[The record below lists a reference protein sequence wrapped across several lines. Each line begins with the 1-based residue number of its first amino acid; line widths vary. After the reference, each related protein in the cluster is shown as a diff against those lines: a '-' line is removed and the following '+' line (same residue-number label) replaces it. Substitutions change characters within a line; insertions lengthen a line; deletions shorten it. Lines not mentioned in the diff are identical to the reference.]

1 VVLLQAS
8 RLEPWKGHRV
18 LLDALMK
25 LKALPSWLLWV
36 AGGPQKTGEDE
47 LLQELISAGTSGGIA
62 DRVRY
67 LGQRNDVPRLMA
79 AADIYCQPN
88 TGPEPF
94 GIALVEALNAGL
106 PVVTSD
112 LGGAR
117 EIVTE
122 ACGLTGAPGDSARLA
137 TMLEQLIV
145 NPAQRLTLGQAG
157 PIRGQQLCDPARQIE
172 AMAAALN
179 SPTGV
184 RS

>member
-1 VVLLQAS
+1 
-8 RLEPWKGHRV
+8 
-18 LLDALMK
+18 
-25 LKALPSWLLWV
+25 
-36 AGGPQKTGEDE
+36 
-47 LLQELISAGTSGGIA
+47 
-62 DRVRY
+62 
-67 LGQRNDVPRLMA
+67 MA

-122 ACGLTGAPGDSARLA
+122 ACGLTCAPGDSARLA
-137 TMLEQLIV
+137 AILERLIV
-145 NPAQRLTLGQAG
+145 NPAERLAMGKAG
-157 PIRGQQLCDPARQIE
+157 PVRGQELCDPERQIK
-172 AMAAALN
+172 AMATALD

-184 RS
+184 KS